1 MTDSSDHAADTQ
13 PAAAPRRGPGRA
25 LIAVYA
31 VFAVAATARALYQ
44 LLTRFSEAPVAYL
57 LSAFAAI
64 VYVVITVAL
73 VKNTSASLR
82 LARVGIIVE
91 LVGVIVV
98 GTLSLVDADAFP
110 RATVW
115 SAFGMGYLFIPLVL
129 PVLGLLF
136 LRSQHDR

>member
-1 MTDSSDHAADTQ
+1 MTDSTEHAAEAQ
-13 PAAAPRRGPGRA
+13 PATTRRRGPGRA

-73 VKNTSASLR
+73 VKNTPGSLR

-98 GTLSLVDADAFP
+98 GTLSLVDAGAFP

-129 PVLGLLF
+129 PILGLLF
-136 LRSQHDR
+136 LRSQHER

>member
-1 MTDSSDHAADTQ
+1 MTESVE
-13 PAAAPRRGPGRA
+13 PVAPSTGPSTRRGPGRA
-25 LIAVYA
+25 LVAVYA
-31 VFAVAATARALYQ
+31 VFAVAATARAMYQ

-64 VYVVITVAL
+64 VYVVITIAL
-73 VKNTSASLR
+73 VTNTPSSLR
-82 LARVGIIVE
+82 VARVGIIVE

-98 GTLSLVDADAFP
+98 GTLSLIDSAAFP

-129 PVLGLLF
+129 PILGLLF
-136 LRSQHDR
+136 LRRQHDS